1 MNLPTT
7 TFLIVDDEE
16 LARVELR
23 RQLTSLVPTFT
34 CLEAGNLQEARAQ
47 LLDKRVNG
55 VFLDLE
61 MPGGHGMSFLPE
73 LQAME
78 VPVVLVTAH
87 DRYAVEAYDGNVCDY
102 LLKPIERTRLA
113 RALAR
118 IRQPE
123 QDFDRKLLVLGDQ
136 SGCWPMYMDE
146 IILIETQGTQ
156 SLFHLKD
163 RTPILIP
170 CSLKEI
176 EQSLDPK
183 QFVRVNRSQIVR
195 LHCMKMISRRE
206 GSGNFESELEG
217 HGMIEF
223 SRRQSQA
230 FRQRFGF

>member
-23 RQLTSLVPTFT
+23 RQLTSLVPSFT
-34 CLEAGNLQEARAQ
+34 CLEAGNLQEARAL
-47 LLDKRVNG
+47 LLDKRVDG

-61 MPGGHGMSFLPE
+61 MPGGHGVSFLPE

-102 LLKPIERTRLA
+102 LLKPIERPRLA

-123 QDFDRKLLVLGDQ
+123 VSHDRRLLVLGDQ

-163 RTPILIP
+163 RTPVLIP
-170 CSLKEI
+170 RSLKEV
-176 EQSLDPK
+176 EQSLDLK
-183 QFVRVNRSQIVR
+183 QFVRANRSQIVQ
-195 LHCMKMISRRE
+195 LHCLKMISRRE
-206 GSGNFESELEG
+206 GSGNFESKLEG

-230 FRQRFGF
+230 FRLRFGF

>member
-16 LARVELR
+16 FARVELR
-23 RQLTSLVPTFT
+23 RQLTKLIPAFN
-34 CLEAGNLQEARAQ
+34 CLEASNLQEAREQ
-47 LLDKRVNG
+47 LLGQRVNG

-73 LQAME
+73 LKAMG

-87 DRYAVEAYDGNVCDY
+87 DRHAIEAYDSDVCDY
-102 LLKPIERTRLA
+102 LLKPIERLRLA

-118 IRQPE
+118 MSQPE
-123 QDFDRKLLVLGDQ
+123 DNHDRKLLVLGDQ

-146 IILIETQGTQ
+146 IILIETEGTQ
-156 SLFHLKD
+156 SRFHLKD
-163 RTPILIP
+163 RSPVLIP
-170 CSLKEI
+170 RSLKEI
-176 EQSLDPK
+176 EQSLNFK
-183 QFVRVNRSQIVR
+183 HFVRVNRSQIVQ
-195 LHCMKMISRRE
+195 LHCLKMISRRE

>member
-16 LARVELR
+16 FARVELR
-23 RQLTSLVPTFT
+23 RQLAKLLPAFT
-34 CLEAGNLQEARAQ
+34 CLEASNLEEAREQ
-47 LLDKRVNG
+47 LLGQRVNG

-73 LQAME
+73 LKAMG
-78 VPVVLVTAH
+78 VPVVLVTGH
-87 DRYAVEAYDGNVCDY
+87 DRHAIEAYDQDICDY

-118 IRQPE
+118 ISQPE
-123 QDFDRKLLVLGDQ
+123 DNHDRKLLVLGDQ

-146 IILIETQGTQ
+146 IILIETEGTQ
-156 SLFHLKD
+156 SMFHLKD
-163 RTPILIP
+163 RSPVLIP
-170 CSLKEI
+170 RSLKEI
-176 EQSLDPK
+176 EQSLNPK
-183 QFVRVNRSQIVR
+183 QFVRVNRSQIVQ
-195 LHCMKMISRRE
+195 LHCLKMISRRE
-206 GSGNFESELEG
+206 GSGNFESKLEG